1 MKVVKDIFRL
11 WIEYLICGKACWYL
25 VLKYLS
31 YNFQKLLVLEKNQ
44 TNLNSENYTLY
55 FLAWYI
61 WWSLFD
67 KYTNII
73 FFRLRESWI
82 LRPENGVETTRE
94 EPFDSIQVIC
104 NSFTFRPGFDL
115 ISFNPGFKSFTL
127 NQDYLGASRSAWF
140 SHKVI
145 KLQKSHKQIWNL
157 LKICNLMVC

>member
-1 MKVVKDIFRL
+1 MKVVRDIFRL

-25 VLKYLS
+25 FLKYSL
-31 YNFQKLLVLEKNQ
+31 YNFQKLLVLERNQ
-44 TNLNSENYTLY
+44 TNLNSGNYTLY

-67 KYTNII
+67 KYN

-145 KLQKSHKQIWNL
+145 KLQKSHQQIWNL

>member
-1 MKVVKDIFRL
+1 MKVVRDIFRL

-25 VLKYLS
+25 FLKYSL
-31 YNFQKLLVLEKNQ
+31 YNFQKLLVLERNQ
-44 TNLNSENYTLY
+44 TNLNSGNYTLY

-67 KYTNII
+67 KYN

-94 EPFDSIQVIC
+94 DPFDSIQVIC

-115 ISFNPGFKSFTL
+115 ISFNPGFESFTL

-145 KLQKSHKQIWNL
+145 KLQKSHQQIWNL